1 MTYQET
7 IQYLYAQLPMFQRV
21 GQAAYKADLSNITR
35 ICNLLGNPQNQFKS
49 IHVAGTNG
57 KGSVTHMLASVL
69 QEVGYKVGI
78 YCSPHLVDFRERVK
92 VNGQMIS
99 KQEVIDFVAQCK
111 DLFDEIQP
119 SFFEYTTAL
128 AFQCFAQQKVDVA
141 VVEVGLGGR
150 LDSTNVITPELSVIT
165 NIGLDHTNILGD
177 TIGKIAVE
185 KAGII
190 KIGIPVLIGEKQLE
204 TEKVFE
210 EIASKNSSKLS
221 YAKSVEI
228 VCDLNGIYQKKNI
241 ATAFSAIQLLKEQ
254 GWKIEE
260 KAIEN
265 GFLHVAKNTA
275 FMGRWQ
281 VLGSNPTVVCDTG
294 HNKEGVE
301 YVVQQ
306 LAQEKYEQLH
316 IVWGAVK
323 DKDQTKVL
331 ELLPKNAIYYF
342 CAPNLER
349 AMSANELKELAQQ
362 KSLRGQSYSS
372 VNDAFLE
379 AKKAANAADFVFV
392 GGSTF
397 VVAEVLSA
405 LISE

>member
-69 QEVGYKVGI
+69 QEAGYKVGI

-210 EIASKNSSKLS
+210 DIASKNSSKLS
-221 YAKSVEI
+221 YAKSVDI
-228 VCDLNGIYQKKNI
+228 LCDLNGIYQKKNI

-254 GWKIEE
+254 GWKIED
-260 KAIEN
+260 KAVED
-265 GFLHVAKNTA
+265 GFLKVAKNTA

-281 VLGSNPTVVCDTG
+281 VLGSNPMIVCDTG

-323 DKDQTKVL
+323 DKDQSKVL
-331 ELLPKNAIYYF
+331 ELLPKDAIYYF

-349 AMSANELKELAQQ
+349 AMSATELKDIAQQ

>member
-69 QEVGYKVGI
+69 QEAGYKVGI

-141 VVEVGLGGR
+141 AVEVGLGGR

-221 YAKSVEI
+221 YAKSVDI
-228 VCDLNGIYQKKNI
+228 LCDLNGIYQKKNI

-254 GWKIEE
+254 GWKIED
-260 KAIEN
+260 KAVED
-265 GFLHVAKNTA
+265 GFLKVAKNTA

-281 VLGSNPTVVCDTG
+281 VLGSNPMIVCDTG

-323 DKDQTKVL
+323 DKDQSKVL
-331 ELLPKNAIYYF
+331 ELLPKDAIYYF

-349 AMSANELKELAQQ
+349 AMSATELKDIAQQ
-362 KSLRGQSYSS
+362 KSLIGQSYSS
-372 VNDAFLE
+372 VNEAFLE

>member
-69 QEVGYKVGI
+69 QEAGYKVGI

-221 YAKSVEI
+221 YAKSVDI
-228 VCDLNGIYQKKNI
+228 LCDLNGIYQKKNI
-241 ATAFSAIQLLKEQ
+241 ATAFSALQLLKEQ
-254 GWKIEE
+254 GWKIED
-260 KAIEN
+260 KAVED
-265 GFLHVAKNTA
+265 GFLKVAKNTA

-281 VLGSNPTVVCDTG
+281 VLGSNPMIVCDTG

-323 DKDQTKVL
+323 DKDQSKVL

-362 KSLRGQSYSS
+362 KSLRGQSYPS

>member
-69 QEVGYKVGI
+69 QEAGYKVGI

-221 YAKSVEI
+221 YAKSVDI
-228 VCDLNGIYQKKNI
+228 LCDLNGIYQKKNI

-254 GWKIEE
+254 GWKIED
-260 KAIEN
+260 KAVED
-265 GFLHVAKNTA
+265 GFLKVAKNTA

-281 VLGSNPTVVCDTG
+281 VLGSKPMIVCDTG

-301 YVVQQ
+301 YVVKQ
-306 LAQEKYEQLH
+306 LAQEKYNRLH

-323 DKDQTKVL
+323 DKDQSKVL

-349 AMSANELKELAQQ
+349 AMAANELKELAQQ
-362 KSLRGQSYSS
+362 KSLRGQSYPS

>member
-35 ICNLLGNPQNQFKS
+35 ICDLLDNPQTQFKT

-69 QEVGYKVGI
+69 QEAGYKVGI
-78 YCSPHLVDFRERVK
+78 YCSPHLIDFRERVK

-99 KQEVIDFVAQCK
+99 QQEVIDFVALCK

-128 AFQCFAQQKVDVA
+128 AFQFFDQQKVDVA
-141 VVEVGLGGR
+141 IVEVGLGGR
-150 LDSTNVITPELSVIT
+150 LDSTNVIIPELSVIT

-190 KIGIPVLIGEKQLE
+190 KNEVPVLIGEKQKE

-210 EIASKNSSKLS
+210 EVASKNSSKLS

-241 ATAFSAIQLLKEQ
+241 ATAFSAIELLKEQ
-254 GWKIEE
+254 GWKIED

-281 VLGSNPTVVCDTG
+281 VLSSNPTVVCDTG

-342 CAPNLER
+342 CAPDLER
-349 AMSANELKELAQQ
+349 AMSANELKNLARQ
-362 KSLRGQSYSS
+362 KSLQGKAYAS
-372 VNDAFLE
+372 VNEAFTE

-397 VVAEVLSA
+397 VVAEVLMNI
-405 LISE
+405 ISE

>member
-1 MTYQET
+1 
-7 IQYLYAQLPMFQRV
+7 MFQRV

-35 ICNLLGNPQNQFKS
+35 ICELLGSPQNNFKS

-69 QEVGYKVGI
+69 QEAGYKVGI
-78 YCSPHLVDFRERVK
+78 YCSPHLIDFRERVK
-92 VNGQMIS
+92 INGQMIS

-111 DLFDEIQP
+111 DLFDEIEP

-141 VVEVGLGGR
+141 IVEVGLGGR
-150 LDSTNVITPELSVIT
+150 LDSTNVILPELSVIT
-165 NIGLDHTNILGD
+165 NIGLDHTNILGE
-177 TIGKIAVE
+177 TLEKIAFE

-190 KIGIPVLIGEKQLE
+190 KNGIPVLIGEKQKE

-210 EIASKNSSKLS
+210 EVALKNTSQLI
-221 YAKSVEI
+221 YAKEVEI

-254 GWKIEE
+254 GWKIDE

-265 GFLHVAKNTA
+265 GFSHVAKNTA

-281 VLGSNPTVVCDTG
+281 VLGSNPRVVCDTG

-301 YVVQQ
+301 YVVKQ
-306 LAQEKYEQLH
+306 LLQEKFEQLH

-331 ELLPKNAIYYF
+331 ELLPKNATYYF

-349 AMSANELKELAQQ
+349 AMSANELKDLAQQ
-362 KSLRGQSYSS
+362 KSLQGKAFAS
-372 VNDAFLE
+372 VNEAFTE

-397 VVAEVLSA
+397 VVAEVLA
-405 LISE
+405 NIISE

>member
-69 QEVGYKVGI
+69 QEAGYKVGI

-221 YAKSVEI
+221 YAKSVDI
-228 VCDLNGIYQKKNI
+228 LCDLNGIYQKKNI

-254 GWKIEE
+254 GWKIED
-260 KAIEN
+260 KAVED
-265 GFLHVAKNTA
+265 GFLKVAKNTA

-281 VLGSNPTVVCDTG
+281 VLGSNPMIVCDTG

-323 DKDQTKVL
+323 DKDQSKVL

-349 AMSANELKELAQQ
+349 AMSATELKDIAQQ

>member
-1 MTYQET
+1 MTYEET
-7 IQYLYAQLPMFQRV
+7 IAYLYAQLPMFQRV
-21 GQAAYKADLSNITR
+21 GQVAYKADLSNIIR
-35 ICNLLGNPQNQFKS
+35 ICDLLNNPQTQFKT

-69 QEVGYKVGI
+69 QEAGYKVGI
-78 YCSPHLVDFRERVK
+78 YCSPHLIDFRERVK

-111 DLFDEIQP
+111 DLFDEIEP

-141 VVEVGLGGR
+141 IVEVGLGGR
-150 LDSTNVITPELSVIT
+150 LDSTNVIIPELSVIT

-177 TIGKIAVE
+177 TLEKIAAE

-190 KIGIPVLIGEKQLE
+190 KWKVPVVIGEKQNE
-204 TEKVFE
+204 TQKVFE
-210 EIASKNSSKLS
+210 QIAIEKNAELR
-221 YAKSVEI
+221 YAKPFSI
-228 VCDLNGIYQKKNI
+228 ACDLQGSYQKNNI
-241 ATAFSAIQLLKEQ
+241 ATAHEVLELLIEK
-254 GWKIEE
+254 GWKINQ
-260 KAIEN
+260 KNIEN

-281 VLGSNPTVVCDTG
+281 ILGKEPKIICDTA
-294 HNKEGVE
+294 HNKEGVQ

-306 LAQEKYEQLH
+306 LTQEKYENLH

-323 DKDQTKVL
+323 DKDQSKVL
-331 ELLPKNAIYYF
+331 EILPPNAHYYF
-342 CAPNLER
+342 CAPKLER
-349 AMSANELKELAQQ
+349 AMYTRELKKLA
-362 KSLRGQSYSS
+362 SSFHLEGEEYSS
-372 VNDAFLE
+372 VESACYK
-379 AKKAANAADFVFV
+379 AKSAAGAADLIYI

-397 VVAEVLSA
+397 VVAEA
-405 LISE
+405 LLLFR

>member
-69 QEVGYKVGI
+69 QEAGYKVGI

-141 VVEVGLGGR
+141 VVEVGLVGR

-221 YAKSVEI
+221 YAKSVDI
-228 VCDLNGIYQKKNI
+228 LCDLNGIYQKKNI

-254 GWKIEE
+254 GWKIED
-260 KAIEN
+260 KAVED
-265 GFLHVAKNTA
+265 GFLKVAKNTA

-281 VLGSNPTVVCDTG
+281 VLGSNPMIVCDTG

-323 DKDQTKVL
+323 DKDQSKVL

-349 AMSANELKELAQQ
+349 AMSATELKDIAQQ

>member
-69 QEVGYKVGI
+69 QEAGYKVGI

-99 KQEVIDFVAQCK
+99 KQEVIDFVAKCK

>member
-69 QEVGYKVGI
+69 QEAGYKVGI

-221 YAKSVEI
+221 YAKSVDI
-228 VCDLNGIYQKKNI
+228 LCDLNGIYQKKNI

-254 GWKIEE
+254 GWKIED
-260 KAIEN
+260 KAVED
-265 GFLHVAKNTA
+265 GFLKVAKNTA

-281 VLGSNPTVVCDTG
+281 VLGSNPMIVCDTG

-323 DKDQTKVL
+323 DKDQSKVL

-362 KSLRGQSYSS
+362 KSLRGQSYPS

>member
-69 QEVGYKVGI
+69 QEAGYKVGI

-204 TEKVFE
+204 TEKVSE

-254 GWKIEE
+254 GWKIED
-260 KAIEN
+260 KAVED
-265 GFLHVAKNTA
+265 GFLKVAKNTA

-281 VLGSNPTVVCDTG
+281 VLGSNPMIVCDTG

-323 DKDQTKVL
+323 DKDQSKVL

>member
-49 IHVAGTNG
+49 IHVAATNG

-69 QEVGYKVGI
+69 QEAGYKVGI

-190 KIGIPVLIGEKQLE
+190 KIGIPVLIGEKQLD

-210 EIASKNSSKLS
+210 EVASKNSSKLS
-221 YAKSVEI
+221 YAKSVDI
-228 VCDLNGIYQKKNI
+228 LCDLNGIYQKKNI

-254 GWKIEE
+254 GWKIED
-260 KAIEN
+260 KAVED

-323 DKDQTKVL
+323 DKDQSKVL

-362 KSLRGQSYSS
+362 KSLIGQSYPS
-372 VNDAFLE
+372 VNEAFLE

>member
-21 GQAAYKADLSNITR
+21 GQAAYKANLNNITA
-35 ICNLLGNPQNQFKS
+35 ICNLLGNPQQSFKS
-49 IHVAGTNG
+49 VHVAGTNG

-69 QEVGYKVGI
+69 QEAGYKVGV

-92 VNGQMIS
+92 INGQMIS
-99 KQEVIDFVAQCK
+99 QQEVIDFVERCK

-128 AFQCFAQQKVDVA
+128 AFEHFSKNKVDIA
-141 VVEVGLGGR
+141 IVEVGLGGR
-150 LDSTNVITPELSVIT
+150 LDSTNVILPELSVIT
-165 NIGLDHTNILGD
+165 NIGLDHTQFLGD
-177 TIGKIAVE
+177 TLEQIAFE

-190 KIGIPVLIGEKQLE
+190 KNRKPVLIGESQVE
-204 TEKVFE
+204 TKNVFE
-210 EIASKNSSKLS
+210 EVAKNNDSELYYAS
-221 YAKSVEI
+221 AVELD
-228 VCDLNGIYQKKNI
+228 CDLKGIYQKKNI
-241 ATAFSAIQLLKEQ
+241 STAYSVIQLLKKM
-254 GWKIEE
+254 GWKVGDE
-260 KAIEN
+260 AIEN
-265 GFLHVAKNTA
+265 GFLKVAKNTA

-281 VLGSNPTVVCDTG
+281 LLGTSPEIICDTG

-301 YVVQQ
+301 YVVAQ

-323 DKDQTKVL
+323 DKDQSKVI
-331 ELLPKNAIYYF
+331 ELLPKNAKYYF

-349 AMSANELKELAQQ
+349 AMPASELQEIARA
-362 KSLRGQSYSS
+362 SLLKGNVYLS
-372 VNDAFLE
+372 VNEAFLE
-379 AKKAANAADFVFV
+379 AKKAANAADLVFI

-397 VVAEVLSA
+397 VVAEVISA
-405 LISE
+405 IDL

>member
-69 QEVGYKVGI
+69 QEAGYKVGI

-99 KQEVIDFVAQCK
+99 KQEVIDFVTQCK

-190 KIGIPVLIGEKQLE
+190 KNEVPVLIGEKQKE

-210 EIASKNSSKLS
+210 QVASKNSSKLS

-342 CAPNLER
+342 CAPDLER
-349 AMSANELKELAQQ
+349 AMSATELKDIAQQ
-362 KSLRGQSYSS
+362 KSLMGQSYPS

>member
-35 ICNLLGNPQNQFKS
+35 ICDLLGNPQTQFKS

-69 QEVGYKVGI
+69 QEAGYKVGI

-92 VNGQMIS
+92 INGQMIS

-111 DLFDEIQP
+111 DLFDEINP

-128 AFQCFAQQKVDVA
+128 AFQCFAKQRVDVA

-177 TIGKIAVE
+177 TLEKISLE

-190 KIGIPVLIGEKQLE
+190 KNGIPVLIGEKQKE

-210 EIASKNSSKLS
+210 EVAAKNNSKLI
-221 YAKSVEI
+221 YAKEVEI
-228 VCDLNGIYQKKNI
+228 VCDLNGIYQEKNI

-254 GWKIEE
+254 GWKIDE

-281 VLGSNPTVVCDTG
+281 VLGSNPSVVCDTG

-331 ELLPKNAIYYF
+331 DLLPKNAIYYF

-349 AMSANELKELAQQ
+349 AMPAQELKDLAQQ
-362 KSLRGQSYSS
+362 KSLQGKAYAS
-372 VNDAFLE
+372 VNEAFTV
-379 AKKAANAADFVFV
+379 AKNAANAADFVFV

-405 LISE
+405 IIYE

>member
-69 QEVGYKVGI
+69 QEAGYKVGI

-221 YAKSVEI
+221 YAKSVDI
-228 VCDLNGIYQKKNI
+228 LCDLNGIYQKKNI

-254 GWKIEE
+254 GWKIED
-260 KAIEN
+260 KAVED
-265 GFLHVAKNTA
+265 GFLKVAKNTA

-281 VLGSNPTVVCDTG
+281 VLGSNPMIVCDTG

-301 YVVQQ
+301 
-306 LAQEKYEQLH
+306 
-316 IVWGAVK
+316 
-323 DKDQTKVL
+323 
-331 ELLPKNAIYYF
+331 
-342 CAPNLER
+342 
-349 AMSANELKELAQQ
+349 
-362 KSLRGQSYSS
+362 
-372 VNDAFLE
+372 
-379 AKKAANAADFVFV
+379 
-392 GGSTF
+392 
-397 VVAEVLSA
+397 
-405 LISE
+405 

>member
-69 QEVGYKVGI
+69 QEAGYKVGI

-190 KIGIPVLIGEKQLE
+190 KIGIPVLIGEKQLD

-210 EIASKNSSKLS
+210 EVASKNSSKLS
-221 YAKSVEI
+221 YAKSVDI
-228 VCDLNGIYQKKNI
+228 LCDLNGIYQKKNI

-254 GWKIEE
+254 GWKIED
-260 KAIEN
+260 KAVED
-265 GFLHVAKNTA
+265 GFLKVAKNTA

-281 VLGSNPTVVCDTG
+281 VLGSNPMIVCDTG

-323 DKDQTKVL
+323 DKDQSKVL

>member
-69 QEVGYKVGI
+69 QEAGYKVGI

-221 YAKSVEI
+221 YAKSVDI
-228 VCDLNGIYQKKNI
+228 LCDLNGIYQKKNI

-254 GWKIEE
+254 GWKIED
-260 KAIEN
+260 KAVED
-265 GFLHVAKNTA
+265 GFLKVAKNTA

-281 VLGSNPTVVCDTG
+281 VLGSNPMIVCDTG

-301 YVVQQ
+301 YVVKQ
-306 LAQEKYEQLH
+306 LAQEKYNRLH

-323 DKDQTKVL
+323 DKDQSKVL
-331 ELLPKNAIYYF
+331 ELLPKDAIYYF

>member
-69 QEVGYKVGI
+69 QEAGYKVGI

-111 DLFDEIQP
+111 DLFDEIEP

-210 EIASKNSSKLS
+210 EIDSKNSSKLS
-221 YAKSVEI
+221 YAKSVDI
-228 VCDLNGIYQKKNI
+228 LCDLYGIYQKKNI

-254 GWKIEE
+254 GWKIED
-260 KAIEN
+260 KAVED
-265 GFLHVAKNTA
+265 GFLKVAKNTA

-281 VLGSNPTVVCDTG
+281 VLGSNPMIVCDTG

-301 YVVQQ
+301 YVGQQ

-323 DKDQTKVL
+323 DKDQSKVL

>member
-69 QEVGYKVGI
+69 QEAGYKVGI

-221 YAKSVEI
+221 YAKSVDI
-228 VCDLNGIYQKKNI
+228 LCDLNGIYQKKNI

-254 GWKIEE
+254 GWKIED
-260 KAIEN
+260 KAVED
-265 GFLHVAKNTA
+265 GFLKVAKNTA

-281 VLGSNPTVVCDTG
+281 VLGSNPMIVCDTG

-323 DKDQTKVL
+323 DKDQSKVL

>member
-69 QEVGYKVGI
+69 QEAGYKVGI

-111 DLFDEIQP
+111 DLFDEIEP

-221 YAKSVEI
+221 YAKSVDI
-228 VCDLNGIYQKKNI
+228 LCDLNGIYQKKNI

-254 GWKIEE
+254 GWKIED
-260 KAIEN
+260 KAVED
-265 GFLHVAKNTA
+265 GFLKVAKNTA

-281 VLGSNPTVVCDTG
+281 VLGSNPMIVCDTG

-323 DKDQTKVL
+323 DKDQSKVL